1 MSKSEQPPIYMVRK
15 GNYLI
20 PEMEIDAEL
29 MERLPFGQQ
38 IKVTLYSGRS
48 PSKLRWYWMFLG
60 RVVKSTE
67 CAPSPETLHD
77 IIKLHT
83 GFVTPVM
90 VKGFAVAVPKSIS
103 FSSMSEEEFE
113 TFRMSAIKWIAE
125 IYHITPEDVFPED
138 RKSSPRRAA

>member
-1 MSKSEQPPIYMVRK
+1 MAKSEQPPIYMIRK
-15 GNYLI
+15 GQYLA
-20 PEMEIDAEL
+20 PEMAMDAEL
-29 MERLPFGQQ
+29 MERLPFGAQ
-38 IKVTLYSGRS
+38 IKVTITASRS

-60 RVVKSTE
+60 RVVKATE

-103 FSSMSEEEFE
+103 FATMSEEEFE
-113 TFRMSAIKWIAE
+113 AFRFGAIKWVAE
-125 IYHITPEDVFPED
+125 TYGITPEDVFPEEE
-138 RKSSPRRAA
+138 KKTRAAA

>member
-1 MSKSEQPPIYMVRK
+1 MSKSEQPPIYMQRK
-15 GNYLI
+15 GHYLA
-20 PEMEIDAEL
+20 PEMTTDAEL
-29 MERLPFGQQ
+29 MERLPFGER
-38 IKVTLYSGRS
+38 IKVTITTARS

-60 RVVKSTE
+60 RVVKATE

-103 FSSMSEEEFE
+103 FSSMKEEEFE
-113 TFRMSAIKWIAE
+113 DFRHNAIKWVAE
-125 IYHITPEDVFPED
+125 TYGITPADVFPED
-138 RKSSPRRAA
+138 EKKARAA